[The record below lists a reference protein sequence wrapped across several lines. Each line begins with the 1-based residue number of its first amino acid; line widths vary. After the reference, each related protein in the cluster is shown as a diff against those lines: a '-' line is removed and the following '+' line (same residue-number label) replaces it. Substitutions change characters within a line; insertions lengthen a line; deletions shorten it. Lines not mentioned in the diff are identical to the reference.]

1 MGHALYSRRDF
12 SRVVGQSLAFA
23 ASARYLGAAQAGR
36 HDQAAPEGAIH
47 LNFNENPYGPSPKAL
62 EALATCGTV
71 ASRYPDGLYLRMRDA
86 LAQIHGMQRE
96 NIILGCGSTEI
107 LCVADEAFL
116 GPGRNLVVAAPTY
129 EAVVEYA
136 NAAHGEV
143 VKIPLTA
150 DHRHDLERMAAACT
164 SKTGVVYVCNPNN
177 PTGTIVTRDEFAAF
191 AARVPA
197 TALILVDEAY
207 FHFVDAPAYGTAIDL
222 LGEHPNIVVVRTFS
236 KVYGMAGMRLGYAVG
251 AKDTIR
257 SMTPYNLQPFNG
269 NCAVLAAA
277 YASLSDQE
285 HVAEC
290 GKKMNATRTW
300 LAEQLAKDGRKFI
313 PSQANF
319 VMVDLGTDVQPII
332 EQFRARQI
340 LVGRRFPS
348 MPTFLRVSIGTGPEM
363 EQFLAALRE
372 ITSSS
377 SARVHAA

>member
-1 MGHALYSRRDF
+1 MGHALFSRRDF

-62 EALATCGTV
+62 EALATCGTL

-86 LAQIHGMQRE
+86 LAQIHGVQRE

-107 LCVADEAFL
+107 LCIADEAFL

-129 EAVVEYA
+129 EAVVEYV

-177 PTGTIVTRDEFAAF
+177 PTGTVVTRDEFAAF
-191 AARVPA
+191 AAQVPP

-207 FHFVDAPAYGTAIDL
+207 FHFVDAPAYGTAINL

-236 KVYGMAGMRLGYAVG
+236 KVYGMAGVGLGYAVG

-300 LAEQLAKDGRKFI
+300 FAEQLAKDGRKFI

-319 VMVDLGTDVQPII
+319 VMVDLGTDVQPIV
-332 EQFRARQI
+332 EQFRARKI

-348 MPTFLRVSIGTGPEM
+348 MPTFLRVSIGTELEM

-372 ITSSS
+372 TTS
-377 SARVHAA
+377 SARVQAA

>member
-1 MGHALYSRRDF
+1 MGHALFSRRDF

-62 EALATCGTV
+62 EALATCGTL

-86 LAQIHGMQRE
+86 LAQIHGVQRE

-129 EAVVEYA
+129 EAVVEYV

-191 AARVPA
+191 AARVPP

-207 FHFVDAPAYGTAIDL
+207 FHFVDAPAYGTAINL

-257 SMTPYNLQPFNG
+257 SMAPYNLQPFNG

-277 YASLSDQE
+277 YESLSDQE

-300 LAEQLAKDGRKFI
+300 FADELAKDGRKFI

-319 VMVDLGTDVQPII
+319 VMVDLGTDVQPIV
-332 EQFRARQI
+332 EQFRARKI

-348 MPTFLRVSIGTGPEM
+348 MPTFLRVSIGTEPEM
-363 EQFLAALRE
+363 EQFLTALRQ
-372 ITSSS
+372 ITS
-377 SARVHAA
+377 SARVQAA